1 MKYKEGAQASRLDG
15 FEEKIAWLRKLLAW
29 QEEITD
35 NQALAEEL
43 RNQVFEERVY
53 VFTPKGDIFDMPK
66 GATPLDFAYYVHSD
80 VGHRCIGAKI
90 SGRIVPFQY
99 ALQTG
104 DQIEILTQKHPNPSR
119 DWLNPHSGYIY
130 TRACARKLQLGLK
143 NKTAVSVFNK
153 GVYVLKRIGSL
164 WVNA

>member
-1 MKYKEGAQASRLDG
+1 MLAIRVITEKTEDCYLALSTVHALWHQITSEFDDYIANPKPNGYRSIHTVVEGPDRRYVEIQIRTQKMHEDAELGVAAHWKYKEGAQASRLDG

-66 GATPLDFAYYVHSD
+66 GATPLDFAYYV
-80 VGHRCIGAKI
+80 
-90 SGRIVPFQY
+90 
-99 ALQTG
+99 
-104 DQIEILTQKHPNPSR
+104 TQ
-119 DWLNPHSGYIY
+119 
-130 TRACARKLQLGLK
+130 
-143 NKTAVSVFNK
+143 
-153 GVYVLKRIGSL
+153 
-164 WVNA
+164 